1 MFEIKITSGFSSAH
15 RLEDYNGECE
25 NLHGHNWKVAV
36 YIARTKLDS
45 TGMVMDFKK
54 LNDILEGFL
63 EQIDHHCLNDL
74 ELFKNINPTAEHVA
88 MVIYDNIFP
97 EIQKEN
103 LRLRKVE
110 VWETEG
116 NSASYCPE
124 LN

>member
-36 YIARTKLDS
+36 YIARTNLDS

-63 EQIDHHCLNDL
+63 EKIDHHCLNDL
-74 ELFKNINPTAEHVA
+74 DLFKDINPTAEHVA
-88 MVIYDNIFP
+88 KVIYDNICP
-97 EIQKEN
+97 AIKKEN
-103 LRLRKVE
+103 LLLRKVE

-116 NSASYCPE
+116 NSASYC
-124 LN
+124 LDLS